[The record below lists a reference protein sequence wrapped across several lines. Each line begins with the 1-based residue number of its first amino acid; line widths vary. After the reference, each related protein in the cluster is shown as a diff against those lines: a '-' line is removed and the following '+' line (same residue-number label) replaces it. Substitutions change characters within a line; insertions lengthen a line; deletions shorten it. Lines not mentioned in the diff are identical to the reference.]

1 MASSLRDQLS
11 ARPRRHALRTEL
23 GNNER
28 DRRSRVGGEDIMN
41 LCVAARVA
49 DDR

>member
-28 DRRSRVGGEDIMN
+28 DRPSRVGGEGHYEP
-41 LCVAARVA
+41 LRRGAGR
-49 DDR
+49 R